1 MPQQEDH
8 VQPEPLL
15 VGHSHRMQGLFQDQ
29 HWVGLGPLSIR
40 QTLSMQMKTQ
50 TRMEIGIV
58 AVLPV
63 STLLTPISWNSMQL
77 QILTWIHLIQSDYLA
92 KHGKAYRSQ
101 NGGNLEPSLS
111 A

>member
-1 MPQQEDH
+1 MLQQAVH
-8 VQPEPLL
+8 VQPERLL
-15 VGHSHRMQGLFQDQ
+15 VGLSHKTQGLFQDRL
-29 HWVGLGPLSIR
+29 WDGLGLLSIR
-40 QTLSMQMKTQ
+40 QTLLMQTKTR

-63 STLLTPISWNSMQL
+63 STLRTPISWNSMQL

-92 KHGKAYRSQ
+92 KHGKDYRSQ